1 MIEDGLFVLAAT
13 AGGGSSTSGSFTGLF
28 IYIAIGLGFSF
39 LCSILEAVLLSSSL
53 SHVELKASE
62 GNRAGIIM
70 RRYKENVELAISAIL
85 TLNTIAHTVGAA
97 GAGAEAAGIFGS
109 QYVGVISAIL
119 TLLILVFSEI
129 IPKTLGAVYWKQIL
143 PFAAY
148 AIHILVITLYPMVW
162 LFQRLTNLLAPSE
175 REPTVTRSELEILA
189 RVSTEEGA
197 LQKGESL
204 ILHNLLTLD
213 GVQVQ
218 DIMTPRTVLFMLE
231 EDDTVRDVVAKHKVM
246 SYSRIPI
253 YKETPDDITSFVLRY
268 DLLKAAA
275 EDRLEVPMRSLAR
288 PIQSVPETLTV
299 ARALEKFMT
308 EQEHI
313 FLVFDEYGGT
323 AGIITL
329 EDAVES
335 LLGAEITDESDP
347 VADMQELARRRMS
360 RYSQL
365 AERSTRDATT
375 L

>member
-1 MIEDGLFVLAAT
+1 MIDDNLFVLAAT
-13 AGGGSSTSGSFTGLF
+13 AGGGSATGGSISGLL
-28 IYIAIGLGFSF
+28 IYIAVGLGFSF

-53 SHVELKASE
+53 SHVEMTAST
-62 GNRAGIIM
+62 GGRAGRLM
-70 RRYKENVELAISAIL
+70 RHYKQNVELAISAIL

-97 GAGAEAAGIFGS
+97 GAGAEAAGIFGNE
-109 QYVGVISAIL
+109 YIGAISAIL

-129 IPKTLGAVYWKQIL
+129 IPKTLGATYWKQLL

-148 AIHILVITLYPMVW
+148 AIHFLVITLYPLVW
-162 LFQRLTNLLAPSE
+162 LFQRLTDLITPSE

-189 RVSTEEGA
+189 QVSTQEGA
-197 LQKGESL
+197 LKQGESL
-204 ILHNLLTLD
+204 ILRNLLTLD

-231 EDDTVRDVVAKHKVM
+231 EDDTVEKVTSKHKVM

-275 EDRLEVPMRSLAR
+275 EDRLAVSMRSLAR
-288 PIQSVPETLTV
+288 PIQSVPETLSV
-299 ARALEKFMT
+299 AAALEKFMA

-347 VADMQELARRRMS
+347 VADMRELARRRMS
-360 RYSQL
+360 RYSHL
-365 AERSTRDATT
+365 AERSTGDASI
-375 L
+375 